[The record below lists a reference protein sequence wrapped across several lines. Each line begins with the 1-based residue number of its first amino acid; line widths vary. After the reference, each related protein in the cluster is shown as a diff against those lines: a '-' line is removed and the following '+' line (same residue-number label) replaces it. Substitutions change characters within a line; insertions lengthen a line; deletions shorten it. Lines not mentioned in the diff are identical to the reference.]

1 MEHRIKIVPLEAL
14 SKKQTCEWVASCG
27 VDIAKVGAFLDD
39 SGFQFEEVCSNL
51 DPRISGKAPQHLA
64 GEEAEEFTGSRRD
77 ALILEKELRRYMAKQ
92 PVGKP
97 HALDSAHEEQEFL
110 ALLYQHWDSRIDKN
124 TLRVEFDVSVVRE
137 QREGQFV
144 VVWSNRK
151 VDVGGWVVWKGGKE
165 EERRGGG
172 GGSTP

>member
-39 SGFQFEEVCSNL
+39 SGFDFEEVCSNL
-51 DPRISGKAPQHLA
+51 DPRISGKAPQHVA
-64 GEEAEEFTGSRRD
+64 REGEGYPKEFTGNRRD

-92 PVGKP
+92 PVGTP

-124 TLRVEFDVSVVRE
+124 TLRVEFEVSGVRE
-137 QREGQFV
+137 EVKGTGRRGM
-144 VVWSNRK
+144 
-151 VDVGGWVVWKGGKE
+151 GGWASGC
-165 EERRGGG
+165 R
-172 GGSTP
+172 